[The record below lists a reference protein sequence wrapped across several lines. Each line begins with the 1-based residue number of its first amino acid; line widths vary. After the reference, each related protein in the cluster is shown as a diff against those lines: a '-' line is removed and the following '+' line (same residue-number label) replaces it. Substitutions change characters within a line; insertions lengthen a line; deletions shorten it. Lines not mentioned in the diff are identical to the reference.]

1 MISKSFLQFSSPFI
15 PQRMKEGKEFSFVR
29 ADFEMPATIWSWRM
43 RSLLGEQIWELSAI
57 KAKEMDG
64 VTQSTQAEGKEAEV
78 RHWEDR
84 QYTEPTETEK
94 RHKKEP
100 SRFLT
105 AQNTVTLFTQNIAE

>member
-1 MISKSFLQFSSPFI
+1 
-15 PQRMKEGKEFSFVR
+15 
-29 ADFEMPATIWSWRM
+29 MPETIWSLRM

-64 VTQSTQAEGKEAEV
+64 VTQSTHAEGKEAEV

-84 QYTEPTETEK
+84 QETELMGK
-94 RHKKEP
+94 TENLRHKKES

-105 AQNTVTLFTQNIAE
+105 ILNTVTSVYIGDTQKITK

>member
-1 MISKSFLQFSSPFI
+1 
-15 PQRMKEGKEFSFVR
+15 MKEGKEFNFVR
-29 ADFEMPATIWSWRM
+29 ADFEMPGTIWSWRM

-64 VTQSTQAEGKEAEV
+64 VTQSTHAEGKEAEV

-100 SRFLT
+100 LRFLT